1 MKNKG
6 VEIGAVLIAALSV
19 VLIVTIPA
27 GALPQTVITINST
40 TLPQGGTAIIP
51 IRIAEA
57 TNELSA
63 AQLNLLYDPTVVQI
77 TVVDDSSAFD
87 YFFDNSTA
95 GEVKM
100 LGFQGG
106 DSLHAATTFA
116 ELRVTAVGHPGD
128 HTALD
133 IEGVVFMGTGSPYPE
148 VVGNGSVSLIGRV
161 PTYNVFGM
169 IALVALLAIVLAV
182 TVRKR

>member
-1 MKNKG
+1 M
-6 VEIGAVLIAALSV
+6 VLIMVLSV
-19 VLIVTIPA
+19 ILIVALPA
-27 GALPQTVITINST
+27 GALPQAVISIDST

-51 IRIAEA
+51 IRVTEA

-63 AQLNLLYDPTVVQI
+63 AQLSLLYDPTVVQI
-77 TVVDDSSAFD
+77 TVVEDSSAFD
-87 YFFDNSTA
+87 YFYDNSTTP

-106 DSLHAATTFA
+106 ASLHAVTTLA
-116 ELRVTAVGHPGD
+116 ELRVDAVGHPGD

-161 PTYNVFGM
+161 PAYNVFGM
-169 IALVALLAIVLAV
+169 IALVVLLAIVLAV